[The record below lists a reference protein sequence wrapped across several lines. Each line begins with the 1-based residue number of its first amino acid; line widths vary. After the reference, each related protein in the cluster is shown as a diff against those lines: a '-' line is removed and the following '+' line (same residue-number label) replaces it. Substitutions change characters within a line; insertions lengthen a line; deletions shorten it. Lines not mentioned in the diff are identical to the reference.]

1 MNIHATALVDPSAVL
16 GSQVQIGPYAV
27 VEAGAVIGDGCVLG
41 PHTVVRSHVTMGPDC
56 TLHAGA
62 VIGDTPQ
69 DLVFKNLPS
78 YVRIGARC
86 TFREGVTVH
95 RGTKEGT
102 ETVIGDDG
110 YLMANSHVA
119 HNCRLGNRVIL
130 ANGVLLGGYVEIGD
144 GAFVSGNAVIHQ
156 FCKIGR
162 LAMIGGLSGISKD
175 VPPFCMTHSVSMN
188 LVVGLNI
195 VGLKRNGF
203 TPEQR
208 KRVKQCF
215 AIVFRE
221 GLNVTQAKEKLRAWA
236 DDPVVA
242 EWLAFIDASKRGLC
256 KFAVAADAA
265 DDE

>member
-1 MNIHATALVDPSAVL
+1 MKIHPSAIVDPAAKL
-16 GSQVQIGPYAV
+16 GAGVEIGPGAV
-27 VEAGAVIGDGCVLG
+27 VEAGAVLGDGCVLG
-41 PHTVVRSHVTMGPDC
+41 PHAVVRPFATLGPGC
-56 TLHAGA
+56 RVHAGA

-69 DLVFKNLPS
+69 DLAFKELAS
-78 YVRIGARC
+78 HVRIGARC

-102 ETVIGDDG
+102 ETVIGDDC

-130 ANGVLLGGYVEIGD
+130 ANGSLLGGYVEIGD

-156 FCKIGR
+156 FCRIGR

-175 VPPFCMTHSVSMN
+175 VPPFCMTHSVDMN
-188 LVVGLNI
+188 TVVGLNI

-208 KRVKQCF
+208 KAVKACF
-215 AIVFRE
+215 ALVFRE
-221 GLNVTQAKEKLRAWA
+221 GLNTAQARERLAARAGDA
-236 DDPVVA
+236 IAA
-242 EWLAFIDASKRGLC
+242 EWLAFITGSRRGLC
-256 KFAVAADAA
+256 KFAARGGTAD
-265 DDE
+265 EE